1 MNRISSNF
9 TLFWKLFFPSF
20 FTSILC
26 LFGLVLLFVN
36 NDDFDIFYTNTAKY
50 IYAVFSLAVI
60 FLMYKKLFSFHRVEF
75 DEEYFYISNYFK
87 TIRLPHDAIDHISLS
102 KILGLTAKVHLKK
115 EGRFGKTIRF
125 LPYSLGMIELGKTN
139 IKVI

>member
-50 IYAVFSLAVI
+50 IYAICSLAII

-87 TIRLPHDAIDHISLS
+87 TIRIAHEGIESISIS
-102 KILGLTAKVHLKK
+102 KIFGLTAKVHLKQ

-125 LPYSLGMIELGKTN
+125 LPYSLGMAELGKTSV
-139 IKVI
+139 KVK